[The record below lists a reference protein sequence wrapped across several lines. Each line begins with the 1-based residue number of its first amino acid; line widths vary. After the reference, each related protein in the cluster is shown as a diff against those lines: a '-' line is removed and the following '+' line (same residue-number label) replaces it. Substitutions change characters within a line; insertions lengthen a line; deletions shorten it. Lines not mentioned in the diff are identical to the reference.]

1 MDTNPILEEAVDADS
16 VVSDVKPSVTAVV
29 PVLVTEGA
37 PPETSTSA
45 NVVVV
50 PEHAAVAQAGTAP
63 SAENSND
70 NDNASEQ
77 NILSEIVS
85 LRHAKQNIE
94 EELLDVKEK
103 CKELS
108 TRNSELQSQV
118 ANSIEDLNERSRLY
132 RQLEASRNDLARTKM
147 ELDCDI
153 ERLKH
158 EKDERDNAIR
168 TLTKEK
174 HLIATENFGL
184 KDELQKVLHEK
195 AALLQEK
202 NSREQDMRA
211 LMSERERARAE
222 TEMYS
227 SSRSWFLQE
236 IAQRDN
242 KCAEMKIEM
251 SAKELSWQRERL
263 QLKDEIA
270 RLQLEAEDHSGQLHL
285 HKKRAEDAVERIE
298 QLSNEH
304 AEAVAGLQAE
314 LRKERELS
322 SMYKESL
329 EKAEHVAAEI
339 SEQWKS
345 REDLFEE
352 TKQVLASIQE
362 EIEEEKR
369 LRSLEVER
377 KGTLP
382 LHVYSRK
389 RIFLLSCLPFTDEEI
404 AELKEELSKANDLLK
419 SKHAVHLNVSED
431 ELAVL
436 SPAAVE
442 TARLLRGGQSLTS
455 IVREHARLTGELAEA
470 RERNKQLELNL
481 REMVEE
487 IEERAPQLFHQ
498 KELLDKTFDH
508 NSRLQEQLK
517 EADEARRRLESARD
531 ATTRELAFTRA
542 ELEKYQRDY
551 AKVSKQ
557 VQHLLFVMEKERRGE
572 DEAMDDNDEE
582 NVRLFNNIAQLQ
594 KINRRLESE
603 LEVAKTSA
611 EQVVL
616 TSKNAEIECLKREL
630 ESTRKA
636 ESSLKGELEQ
646 MHTTF
651 ELLQAQT
658 EQLKKLTEDNVSVA
672 EARTAKIK
680 AEEAAAKL
688 LIFSLVVLICIFEDF
703 K

>member
-16 VVSDVKPSVTAVV
+16 VVSDVKPSVTAV
-29 PVLVTEGA
+29 PVLITEAA

-50 PEHAAVAQAGTAP
+50 PEHAAVAQAAGTAP
-63 SAENSND
+63 SAEDSND

-118 ANSIEDLNERSRLY
+118 ASSSQFLFSFHSVCIAAGSISVEDLNERSRLY

-222 TEMYS
+222 TEVYS

-270 RLQLEAEDHSGQLHL
+270 RLQLEAEDHSGQLQL

-322 SMYKESL
+322 SMYKDSL

-377 KGTLP
+377 K
-382 LHVYSRK
+382 
-389 RIFLLSCLPFTDEEI
+389 DEEI

-680 AEEAAAKL
+680 AEEAVAKVCRC
-688 LIFSLVVLICIFEDF
+688 SS
-703 K
+703 

>member
-1 MDTNPILEEAVDADS
+1 II
-16 VVSDVKPSVTAVV
+16 
-29 PVLVTEGA
+29 G
-37 PPETSTSA
+37 
-45 NVVVV
+45 
-50 PEHAAVAQAGTAP
+50 VA
-63 SAENSND
+63 
-70 NDNASEQ
+70 
-77 NILSEIVS
+77 
-85 LRHAKQNIE
+85 
-94 EELLDVKEK
+94 
-103 CKELS
+103 
-108 TRNSELQSQV
+108 
-118 ANSIEDLNERSRLY
+118 Y
-132 RQLEASRNDLARTKM
+132 
-147 ELDCDI
+147 
-153 ERLKH
+153 
-158 EKDERDNAIR
+158 
-168 TLTKEK
+168 
-174 HLIATENFGL
+174 
-184 KDELQKVLHEK
+184 
-195 AALLQEK
+195 AL
-202 NSREQDMRA
+202 
-211 LMSERERARAE
+211 
-222 TEMYS
+222 
-227 SSRSWFLQE
+227 
-236 IAQRDN
+236 
-242 KCAEMKIEM
+242 
-251 SAKELSWQRERL
+251 
-263 QLKDEIA
+263 
-270 RLQLEAEDHSGQLHL
+270 
-285 HKKRAEDAVERIE
+285 

-304 AEAVAGLQAE
+304 AEAIAGLQAE

-377 KGTLP
+377 K
-382 LHVYSRK
+382 
-389 RIFLLSCLPFTDEEI
+389 DEEI
-404 AELKEELSKANDLLK
+404 AELKEELSKANELLK
-419 SKHAVHLNVSED
+419 SKHAGIVLKSSLSVHLNVSED

-572 DEAMDDNDEE
+572 DEAMDDNEEE

-594 KINRRLESE
+594 KWVQHLLFVMEKERR
-603 LEVAKTSA
+603 
-611 EQVVL
+611 
-616 TSKNAEIECLKREL
+616 
-630 ESTRKA
+630 
-636 ESSLKGELEQ
+636 GEDEAMDDNEEENVRLFNNIAQ
-646 MHTTF
+646 
-651 ELLQAQT
+651 LQ
-658 EQLKKLTEDNVSVA
+658 KWKLYYYE
-672 EARTAKIK
+672 
-680 AEEAAAKL
+680 
-688 LIFSLVVLICIFEDF
+688 LVVVRLSLHVKEFVL
-703 K
+703 

>member
-1 MDTNPILEEAVDADS
+1 MDTTPIPEEVMDADS
-16 VVSDVKPSVTAVV
+16 VVSDVKPSVTTVV
-29 PVLVTEGA
+29 PVLPVAEGTSS
-37 PPETSTSA
+37 ETSTSA

-50 PEHAAVAQAGTAP
+50 AEPVVVAQTGEALP
-63 SAENSND
+63 AEANNE

-118 ANSIEDLNERSRLY
+118 ASS
-132 RQLEASRNDLARTKM
+132 
-147 ELDCDI
+147 
-153 ERLKH
+153 
-158 EKDERDNAIR
+158 
-168 TLTKEK
+168 
-174 HLIATENFGL
+174 TENFGL

-202 NSREQDMRA
+202 NSREQEMRTI
-211 LMSERERARAE
+211 MSERERAHAE
-222 TEMYS
+222 TEVYAN
-227 SSRSWFLQE
+227 SRSWFLQE

-242 KCAEMKIEM
+242 KCAEIKIEM
-251 SAKELSWQRERL
+251 
-263 QLKDEIA
+263 
-270 RLQLEAEDHSGQLHL
+270 
-285 HKKRAEDAVERIE
+285 
-298 QLSNEH
+298 
-304 AEAVAGLQAE
+304 
-314 LRKERELS
+314 
-322 SMYKESL
+322 
-329 EKAEHVAAEI
+329 
-339 SEQWKS
+339 
-345 REDLFEE
+345 
-352 TKQVLASIQE
+352 
-362 EIEEEKR
+362 
-369 LRSLEVER
+369 
-377 KGTLP
+377 
-382 LHVYSRK
+382 
-389 RIFLLSCLPFTDEEI
+389 
-404 AELKEELSKANDLLK
+404 
-419 SKHAVHLNVSED
+419 
-431 ELAVL
+431 
-436 SPAAVE
+436 
-442 TARLLRGGQSLTS
+442 
-455 IVREHARLTGELAEA
+455 
-470 RERNKQLELNL
+470 
-481 REMVEE
+481 
-487 IEERAPQLFHQ
+487 
-498 KELLDKTFDH
+498 
-508 NSRLQEQLK
+508 

-542 ELEKYQRDY
+542 ELEKYQRDH

-572 DEAMDDNDEE
+572 DEAMEDNEEE
-582 NVRLFNNIAQLQ
+582 NARLFNNIAQLQ

-651 ELLQAQT
+651 DLLQAQT

-680 AEEAAAKL
+680 AEEAAAKAQASEL
-688 LIFSLVVLICIFEDF
+688 KVARLEEYIRALKEEREISERVHSDRAARNEQVVAEVKMTNARLEASFELQKQTTAVFEKELERAQKEFDQIREENDRLRSADAQMAGKVEQLQNELF
-703 K
+703 DMQRKANNY